1 MNNYDRKIV
10 FGTAVYIFV
19 IILANIFMIN
29 LSDRL
34 CSYEYK
40 LSINRVKNGICDFEK
55 SRGIAP
61 KDLKE
66 LSEFTG
72 ILDYP
77 YISEVEFIPVDEIIS
92 DRDNEV
98 KMALIEE
105 FYNSND
111 IDYIAFITDKNYYK
125 IRYKLNS
132 SNEKRDILFIIN
144 TFGFVLLAAFLIFA
158 LFIRQKILVP
168 FMKFSN
174 MPYELSRGNLTIPLK
189 EEKGKYF
196 GRFIWGMDL
205 LREKLEDSRM
215 RELELQKEKK
225 LLLLSLSHD
234 IKTPLSA
241 IKLYAKALYRNLYKS
256 EDKKNEIA
264 INIDK
269 KVDEIEG
276 FISEIVKASSED
288 FLEFEV
294 DNTNFYIGNVLDNI
308 KDYYYEKMKLN
319 RIDFFVGQYNN
330 CLVYG
335 DADRFVQ
342 VCQNIIENAIK
353 YGDGKRIWI
362 DINREGERYNIFI
375 NNTGCTL
382 DSRELLHICDS
393 FFRGSNIGNNRGS
406 GLGLYI
412 CRKLM
417 HLMEGEVVV
426 QIENKDDE
434 RIMKVQLGL
443 NIA

>member
-1 MNNYDRKIV
+1 MKNYNSKII
-10 FGTAVYIFV
+10 FGSLIFIFL

-34 CSYEYK
+34 YSNEYK
-40 LSINRVKNGICDFEK
+40 LSINRVKNGIRDFEK
-55 SRGIAP
+55 RNNATP
-61 KDLKE
+61 QNLKE

-72 ILDYP
+72 ISDYK
-77 YISEVEFIPVDEIIS
+77 YISKIEFMSVDEVRIRMS
-92 DRDNEV
+92 
-98 KMALIEE
+98 ALQK
-105 FYNSND
+105 FYNDSD
-111 IDYIAFITDKNYYK
+111 IDYVVFITDKNYYK
-125 IRYKLNS
+125 IVYKLNS
-132 SNEKRDILFIIN
+132 NSERKYILFIIN
-144 TFGFVLLAAFLIFA
+144 IFSFIFLAVFLIFA

-168 FMKFSN
+168 FMKISN
-174 MPYELSRGNLTIPLK
+174 LPYELSKGNLTIPLK

-241 IKLYAKALYRNLYKS
+241 IKLYAKALHRNLYKS
-256 EDKKNEIA
+256 EEKKNEIA
-264 INIDK
+264 ISIDK
-269 KVDEIEG
+269 NVDEIEG

-294 DNTNFYIGNVLDNI
+294 NNTSFYIRNILDEIEN
-308 KDYYYEKMKLN
+308 YYNEKMKLN
-319 RIDFFVGQYNN
+319 KIDFIIESYNN

-335 DADRFVQ
+335 DADRFIQ

-362 DINREGERYNIFI
+362 STEREDEQYNICI
-375 NNTGCTL
+375 SNTGCTL
-382 DSRELLHICDS
+382 DPRELLHICDS
-393 FFRGSNIGNNRGS
+393 FFRGSNIGSNRGS

-417 HLMEGEVVV
+417 HLMEGD
-426 QIENKDDE
+426 IAAYMENE
-434 RIMKVQLGL
+434 GSEYIMKVRLGL
-443 NIA
+443 KLL